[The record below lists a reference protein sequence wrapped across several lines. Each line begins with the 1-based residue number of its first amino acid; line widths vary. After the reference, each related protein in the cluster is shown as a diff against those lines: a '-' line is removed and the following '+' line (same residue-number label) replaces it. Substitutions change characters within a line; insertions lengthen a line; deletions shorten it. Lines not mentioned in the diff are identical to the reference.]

1 MKRTLLFLFSLL
13 AVVFGSSASSISPV
27 SDFACTSPT
36 AADRAE
42 MTSASVFKCEF
53 ALQDQGLW
61 VASGYVSEDIKP
73 YVVSNGRKYEGTFT
87 FEIKYFAQRGNFTLT
102 FDPEVTTPGTYTL
115 VVPEGAIGQG
125 SGNSVIANAE
135 YTVEN
140 FFTILGDEPD
150 PEPQPEP
157 SIFDN
162 TADFVFE
169 PAAGT
174 EVSEIAS
181 VKFSIAGHDVFD
193 AENPHEAYLLNKT
206 TGKQTKC
213 SWYDTASDWTCI
225 EFVFSPA
232 VTEAGDYEFVIPVNA
247 VLDPYNQDDYNK
259 TEITTTYTI
268 AAAEVPVVDF
278 FEGAEF
284 TEPTPGSVVESLSH
298 FTVVLPNKGDFEV
311 EVDTDRITVVGN
323 GTSFKGYN
331 GVSTAEGFEFSCP
344 EITAPG
350 RYTVTVPVEA
360 LTIDGKTNELPI
372 SAVFTIE
379 DNTTPDLPSETM
391 DVVYY
396 YSFRDADGNI
406 LNAGDTKVSSVASIA
421 INVPFENTD
430 DSWTWNEDLI
440 SQIVLSD
447 GTNEFSPASC
457 DLENPMRDPNNF
469 MNIVGMRTL
478 RVYFKPAV
486 EEAGVY
492 SLSLPEG
499 LVYTANGV
507 AAALVYDDFVAIKTI
522 STADP
527 FSGMFFAVPEG
538 DTVEGKISEIVIEFP
553 ALQEGDVLEIV
564 EASDISV
571 ATGDYEDFKP
581 SLYNLRVEGNT
592 IKADVDHAD
601 RDGFYTFIMWPGA
614 VSINGVLNTVVLQ
627 KVVNVDNG
635 VGVAAVSAGAETFTV
650 VDLAGRVLVKNG
662 TADDLR
668 ALESGIY
675 LVNGRKVSLRK

>member
-13 AVVFGSSASSISPV
+13 AVVFGSYAINVPLAV
-27 SDFACTSPT
+27 NVTEP
-36 AADRAE
+36 ADRNNLSEATTFTLEIAGEGDMAE
-42 MTSASVFKCEF
+42 YPLMQSATN
-53 ALQDQGLW
+53 
-61 VASGYVSEDIKP
+61 P
-73 YVVSNGRKYEGTFT
+73 YVTNGTDRFEGQLVKVNNNSSFDLR
-87 FEIKYFAQRGNFTLT
+87 YTLT
-102 FDPEVTTPGTYTL
+102 FSPAITTEGTYEL
-115 VVPEGAIGQG
+115 VLPKGLFYVYTAMNQSVEYVLPDFFSIGG
-125 SGNSVIANAE
+125 EA
-135 YTVEN
+135 
-140 FFTILGDEPD
+140 
-150 PEPQPEP
+150 PQPEP

-406 LNAGDTKVSSVASIA
+406 LNAGDTQVSSVASIA

-469 MNIVGMRTL
+469 MNIVGIRTL
-478 RVYFKPAV
+478 RVYFKPVV

-564 EASDISV
+564 EVSDISV